1 MRRRYVVLMT
11 ALVAV
16 VLTGIAVAGLQKN
29 FSVHAKGGNEV
40 PAVVTNAQ
48 GQAIFKLSKDGTEL
62 HYKLIVANIDEVF
75 MAHIHLAAP
84 GVNGPIAVWLY
95 PSTAVG
101 PGTPTGRVSGPIAE
115 GVIVARDVQVGTF
128 AGLLDALRTGNAYV
142 NVHTTP
148 NPLGEI
154 RGNF

>member
-1 MRRRYVVLMT
+1 MT

-29 FSVHAKGGNEV
+29 FSVHANGSNEV
-40 PAVVTNAQ
+40 PVVVTNAQ

-75 MAHIHLAAP
+75 MAHIHLAVP
-84 GVNGPIAVWLY
+84 GMNGPIAVWLY

-101 PGTPTGRVSGPIAE
+101 AGPPTGRVSGPIAE
-115 GVIVARDVQVGTF
+115 GVITASDVQVGTF
-128 AGLLDALRTGNAYV
+128 AGLLDALRSGNAYV

-148 NPLGEI
+148 NPGGEI